1 MSTVKANNIEPASGG
16 TVTITGAALTTPA
29 IGTPASGTLTNC
41 TGLPANTGL
50 SGTTLAS
57 SVVSASLNAIAPT
70 GGTLALTGSQ
80 TTTGELMA
88 GTTSTRG
95 GKLVVGGNMS
105 VLANQLN
112 FEPGAGINAELI
124 NRVGAGFNIYVDSAA
139 KLAVTINS
147 SGNVLAGTSSGN
159 HHIFEKASS
168 SDYSHSV
175 INSSATSPYGQRIL
189 LSGVTG
195 GTGVGFLSC
204 QDNAERFAVR
214 GNGNVEN
221 VNNSYG
227 GLSDAKLKR
236 DVTDTGPKLS
246 KVLAMR
252 IVNYFLIADPTN
264 TKLLGMIAQ
273 QLREISPGL
282 VQETPDFEDVV
293 VEPARTDHIPRQRQK
308 TEARTATQWKV
319 EVRDGVAVRTA
330 VQVTEQVPLFVD
342 LPLVGEDGQPIM
354 DVVDGKPVPAVFRQP
369 VMEDYTEAVDV
380 PARIERRATGTVTLS
395 IKYSILTPMLVK
407 AMQELHADFNGRLLA
422 LEAKA

>member
-1 MSTVKANNIEPASGG
+1 
-16 TVTITGAALTTPA
+16 
-29 IGTPASGTLTNC
+29 
-41 TGLPANTGL
+41 
-50 SGTTLAS
+50 
-57 SVVSASLNAIAPT
+57 
-70 GGTLALTGSQ
+70 
-80 TTTGELMA
+80 
-88 GTTSTRG
+88 
-95 GKLVVGGNMS
+95 MS

-124 NRVGAGFNIYVDSAA
+124 NRVGAGFDIYVDSAS

-168 SDYSHSV
+168 NDYSHSV

-189 LSGVTG
+189 LNGVTG

-227 GLSDAKLKR
+227 ALSDAKLKR

-252 IVNYFLIADPTN
+252 IVNYYLIADPSD

-273 QLREISPGL
+273 ELRAISPGL

-293 VEPARTDHIPRQRQK
+293 VEPARTDTVTRQRQK
-308 TEARTATQWKV
+308 TEARTVMRWKV
-319 EVRDGVAVRTA
+319 EVRDGVAVRSS
-330 VQVTEQVPLFVD
+330 VEVTEHVPLFIE
-342 LPLVGEDGQPIM
+342 LPLVGEDGRQIV
-354 DVVDGKPVPAVFRQP
+354 DVVDSKQVPAVFRQP
-369 VMEDYTEAVDV
+369 VMEDYTETVDV
-380 PARIERRATGTVTLS
+380 PAKIESRPTGTTTLS
-395 IKYSILTPMLVK
+395 IKYSILVPMLIK
-407 AMQELHADFNGRLLA
+407 ALQEMHAEFDSRL
-422 LEAKA
+422 KAIGA

>member
-1 MSTVKANNIEPASGG
+1 MSTLAVNAISPASGG

-80 TTTGELMA
+80 TTTG
-88 GTTSTRG
+88 
-95 GKLVVGGNMS
+95 
-105 VLANQLN
+105 
-112 FEPGAGINAELI
+112 
-124 NRVGAGFNIYVDSAA
+124 
-139 KLAVTINS
+139 
-147 SGNVLAGTSSGN
+147 NVLAGTSSGN

-168 SDYSHSV
+168 NDYSHSV

-227 GLSDAKLKR
+227 ALSDAKLKR

-273 QLREISPGL
+273 HLREISPGL